1 MVPPA
6 GSDPDDLLRESP
18 CGAAPT
24 CRQLAWINP
33 GPTLLSVTIEKVSI
47 EEGCISCSLCMDIA
61 PDVFDVPEGEDCVI
75 QSRAADHFQSKKEDI
90 LLAAADCP
98 VEVIVVEEDDSEN
111 AGSE

>member
-1 MVPPA
+1 MVLSA
-6 GSDPDDLLRESP
+6 RSDADDLLRECRP
-18 CGAAPT
+18 R
-24 CRQLAWINP
+24 RQLASP
-33 GPTLLSVTIEKVSI
+33 PRRPTLRSVTIRKVSI

-75 QSRAADHFQSKKEDI
+75 QPAAADHFQSRKEDI

-98 VEVIVVEEDDSEN
+98 VEVIVVEEQVQENDSES